1 MQVPLSWLKD
11 FVDVDLPIEELAR
24 VMTMAGMEVEA
35 IQVVGLSMPEGEKHE
50 FKISGLSW
58 PEDKFV
64 VAQINEVMPHPD
76 ADRLV
81 LCKLDDG
88 QGERV
93 VLTGA
98 PNLFDYKGI
107 GPLEKPLK
115 VAYARLGAELY
126 DGHKPGWELTKLK
139 SAKIRGVVSDSM
151 VCSEK
156 ELGISEEHEGIIILD
171 DDAPTGMPL
180 AEYMGDVV
188 YTFEV
193 LPNMVRDAC
202 IVGVAREVA
211 AVLGK
216 PLRMPELTV
225 PATGPSIE
233 GQAFLDIT
241 DPDLNPR
248 FVLGLVKG
256 VESRPSPYWVQRRL
270 RLAGTRPINSVVDA
284 TNYCM
289 LEWNEPLHA
298 FDYDVLVERAGGKAP
313 TIITRAAEQGEIL
326 VTLDDVEHK
335 LEPYTILVTDTAGPL
350 SLAGI
355 MGGLESEVTPQT
367 RNILLEGA
375 NWNFINVRKTMQA
388 DHLSSEAGYRFSRDL
403 HPALAEGGVR
413 LGLDRMVQWS
423 GGEIAQG
430 LVDAYPK
437 PFEDPVVEI
446 SEEYVQ
452 RNLGIYIPAETIVDL
467 LTRLEFECRVE
478 GTRIFAKSPNH
489 RTDIGR
495 GVIGKADVLEEVA
508 RLYGYDNIP
517 ASRISDELPPQRRNE
532 ALERE
537 ERLRDVLARLGLQE
551 IITYRFTTPEAEVR
565 LLPPDAEHPALDYVR
580 MANPIAADRTVLRRT
595 LLNQM
600 LEVVERNVRQRPRL
614 ALFEVGSIFLPIEGE
629 LLPAEPRRLALS
641 LTGQRYLPA
650 WDQKPAGMMDFFDL
664 KGVIESMLAELH
676 VENVSYTAGE
686 HPSFHPGKCAD
697 VWSGD
702 VLLGTFGELHPQ
714 VKEHY
719 DLEKAPVLAAEMD
732 VEALLKAMPLR
743 YETVPV
749 PVYPPVLE
757 DLAVVVDEAMPA
769 SAVLDVIRKSGGNL
783 LEDVFLFDIF
793 RGPQIGEG
801 KKSLAYSLVYR
812 AADKTLS
819 DKDTQKL
826 RKKIIYMLEKELDA
840 KLRS

>member
-11 FVDVDLPIEELAR
+11 YVDVDLPIEELAR
-24 VMTMAGMEVEA
+24 VMTMAGMEVEL
-35 IQVVGLSMPEGEKHE
+35 IQVVGLPMPQGEKHE

-58 PEDKFV
+58 PKDMFV
-64 VAQINEVMPHPD
+64 VAQINEVLPHPD

-88 QGERV
+88 QGERI

-98 PNLFDYKGI
+98 PNLYDYKGT
-107 GPLEKPLK
+107 GPLPRPLK

-171 DDAPTGMPL
+171 DDAPTGVPL

-202 IVGVAREVA
+202 IVGVAREIA

-225 PATGPSIE
+225 PAAGPSIE
-233 GQAFLDIT
+233 GQAFIEIQ

-256 VESRPSPYWVQRRL
+256 VQARPSPYWVQRRL

-298 FDYDVLVERAGGKAP
+298 FDYDVLVQRAGGKPP
-313 TIITRAAEQGEIL
+313 TIITRAAKPGEIL
-326 VTLDDVEHK
+326 VTLDNVEHK

-367 RNILLEGA
+367 KNVLLEGA

-388 DHLSSEAGYRFSRDL
+388 DHLSSEAGYRFARDL
-403 HPALAEGGVR
+403 HPALAEFGVR
-413 LGLDRMVQWS
+413 LGLDRMVLWS

-437 PFEDPVVEI
+437 PFEDPLVEI

-452 RNLGIYIPAETIVDL
+452 RSLGIHIPAETIADL
-467 LTRLEFECRVE
+467 LTRLEFTCRIE
-478 GTRIFAKSPNH
+478 GDVIYAKSSNH

-495 GVIGKADVLEEVA
+495 GVIGKADVLEEIA

-532 ALERE
+532 SLERE

-551 IITYRFTTPEAEVR
+551 IITYRFTTPEAEER
-565 LLPPDAEHPALDYVR
+565 LLPPDVEQPKLEYVR

-614 ALFEVGSIFLPIEGE
+614 ALFEVGAVFLPIEGE
-629 LLPAEPRRLALS
+629 LLPVEPRRLALA
-641 LTGQRYLPA
+641 LTGLRHLPA
-650 WDQKPAGMMDFFDL
+650 WDHKPAGRMDFFDL
-664 KGVIESMLAELH
+664 KGVIEAMLAELH
-676 VENVSYTAGE
+676 IENVTYTPGD
-686 HPSFHPGKCAD
+686 HPSFHPGKCAN

-702 VLLGTFGELHPQ
+702 VLLGSFGELHPL
-714 VKEHY
+714 VKEQY

-732 VEALLKAMPLR
+732 VEALLKQMPLR
-743 YETVPV
+743 FETVPV

-769 SAVLDVIRKSGGNL
+769 DAVLDVIRKSGGSL

-812 AADKTLS
+812 SADKTLS

>member
-11 FVDVDLPIEELAR
+11 YVDVDLPIEELAR
-24 VMTMAGMEVEA
+24 VMTMAGMEVEL
-35 IQVVGLSMPEGEKHE
+35 IQVVGLPMPQGEKHE

-58 PEDKFV
+58 PEDMFV
-64 VAQINEVMPHPD
+64 VAQINEVLPHPD

-88 QGERV
+88 QGERI

-98 PNLFDYKGI
+98 PNLYDYKGT
-107 GPLEKPLK
+107 GPLPRPLK

-171 DDAPTGMPL
+171 DDAPTGVPL

-202 IVGVAREVA
+202 IVGVAREIA
-211 AVLGK
+211 AALGK

-225 PATGPSIE
+225 PAAGPSIE
-233 GQAFLDIT
+233 GQAFIEIQ

-256 VESRPSPYWVQRRL
+256 VEARPSPYWVQRRL

-298 FDYDVLVERAGGKAP
+298 FDYDVLVQRAGGKPP
-313 TIITRAAEQGEIL
+313 TIITRAANPGEIL
-326 VTLDDVEHK
+326 VTLDNVQHK

-367 RNILLEGA
+367 KNVLLEGA

-403 HPALAEGGVR
+403 HPALAEFGVR
-413 LGLDRMVQWS
+413 LGLDRMALWS

-437 PFEDPVVEI
+437 PFEDPLVEI

-452 RNLGIYIPAETIVDL
+452 RSLGIHIPAETIVDL
-467 LTRLEFECRVE
+467 LTRLEFTCRIE
-478 GTRIFAKSPNH
+478 GDIIYAKSPDH

-495 GVIGKADVLEEVA
+495 GVIGRADVLEEVA

-532 ALERE
+532 SLERE

-551 IITYRFTTPEAEVR
+551 IITYRFTTPEAEER
-565 LLPPDAEHPALDYVR
+565 LLPPDVEQPKLEYVR

-595 LLNQM
+595 LLNQV

-614 ALFEVGSIFLPIEGE
+614 ALFEVGAVFLPIEGE
-629 LLPAEPRRLALS
+629 LLPVEPRRLALA
-641 LTGQRYLPA
+641 LTGLRHLPA
-650 WDQKPAGMMDFFDL
+650 WDHKPAGRMDFFDL
-664 KGVIESMLAELH
+664 KGVIEAMLAELH
-676 VENVSYTAGE
+676 IENVTYTPGD
-686 HPSFHPGKCAD
+686 HPSFHPGKCAN

-702 VLLGTFGELHPQ
+702 VLLGSFGELHPL
-714 VKEHY
+714 VKEQY

-732 VEALLKAMPLR
+732 VEALLKQMPLR
-743 YETVPV
+743 FETVPV

-769 SAVLDVIRKSGGNL
+769 DAVLDVIRKSGGSL

-812 AADKTLS
+812 SADKTLS

>member
-1 MQVPLSWLKD
+1 
-11 FVDVDLPIEELAR
+11 
-24 VMTMAGMEVEA
+24 
-35 IQVVGLSMPEGEKHE
+35 
-50 FKISGLSW
+50 
-58 PEDKFV
+58 
-64 VAQINEVMPHPD
+64 
-76 ADRLV
+76 
-81 LCKLDDG
+81 
-88 QGERV
+88 
-93 VLTGA
+93 
-98 PNLFDYKGI
+98 
-107 GPLEKPLK
+107 
-115 VAYARLGAELY
+115 
-126 DGHKPGWELTKLK
+126 
-139 SAKIRGVVSDSM
+139 
-151 VCSEK
+151 
-156 ELGISEEHEGIIILD
+156 
-171 DDAPTGMPL
+171 
-180 AEYMGDVV
+180 VV

-202 IVGVAREVA
+202 IVGVAREIA
-211 AVLGK
+211 AALGK

-225 PATGPSIE
+225 PAAGPSIE
-233 GQAFLDIT
+233 GQAFIEIQ

-256 VESRPSPYWVQRRL
+256 VEARPSPYWVQRRL

-298 FDYDVLVERAGGKAP
+298 FDYDVLVQRAGGKPP
-313 TIITRAAEQGEIL
+313 TIITRAANPGEIL
-326 VTLDDVEHK
+326 VTLDNVQHK

-367 RNILLEGA
+367 KNVLLEGA

-403 HPALAEGGVR
+403 HPALAEFGVR
-413 LGLDRMVQWS
+413 LGLDRMALWS

-437 PFEDPVVEI
+437 PFEDPLVEI

-452 RNLGIYIPAETIVDL
+452 RSLGIHIPAETIVDL
-467 LTRLEFECRVE
+467 LTRLEFTCRIE
-478 GTRIFAKSPNH
+478 GDIIYAKSPDH

-495 GVIGKADVLEEVA
+495 GVIGRADVLEEVA

-532 ALERE
+532 SLERE

-551 IITYRFTTPEAEVR
+551 IITYRFTTPEAEER
-565 LLPPDAEHPALDYVR
+565 LLPPDVEQPKLEYVR

-595 LLNQM
+595 LLNQV

-614 ALFEVGSIFLPIEGE
+614 ALFEVGAVFLPIEGE
-629 LLPAEPRRLALS
+629 LLPVEPRRLALA
-641 LTGQRYLPA
+641 LTGLRHLPA
-650 WDQKPAGMMDFFDL
+650 WDHKPAGRMDFFDL
-664 KGVIESMLAELH
+664 KGVIEAMLAELH
-676 VENVSYTAGE
+676 IENVTYTPGD
-686 HPSFHPGKCAD
+686 HPSFHPGKCAN

-702 VLLGTFGELHPQ
+702 VLLGSFGELHPL
-714 VKEHY
+714 VKEQY

-732 VEALLKAMPLR
+732 VEALLKQMPLR
-743 YETVPV
+743 FETVPV

-769 SAVLDVIRKSGGNL
+769 DAVLDVIRKSGGSL

-812 AADKTLS
+812 SADKTLS

>member
-11 FVDVDLPIEELAR
+11 YVDVDLPIEELAR
-24 VMTMAGMEVEA
+24 VMTMAGMEVEL
-35 IQVVGLSMPEGEKHE
+35 IQVVGLPMPQGEKHE

-58 PEDKFV
+58 PEDMFV
-64 VAQINEVMPHPD
+64 VAQINEVLPHPD

-88 QGERV
+88 QGERI

-98 PNLFDYKGI
+98 PNLYDYKGT
-107 GPLEKPLK
+107 GPLPRPLK

-171 DDAPTGMPL
+171 DDAPTGVPL

-202 IVGVAREVA
+202 IVGVAREIA
-211 AVLGK
+211 AALGK

-225 PATGPSIE
+225 PAAGSSIE
-233 GQAFLDIT
+233 GQAFIEIQ

-256 VESRPSPYWVQRRL
+256 VEARPSPYWVQRRL

-298 FDYDVLVERAGGKAP
+298 FDYDVLVQRAGGKPP
-313 TIITRAAEQGEIL
+313 TIITRAANPGEIL
-326 VTLDDVEHK
+326 VTLDNVQHK

-367 RNILLEGA
+367 KNVLLEGA

-403 HPALAEGGVR
+403 HPALAEFGVR
-413 LGLDRMVQWS
+413 LGLDRMALWS

-452 RNLGIYIPAETIVDL
+452 RSLGIHIPAETIVDL
-467 LTRLEFECRVE
+467 LTRLEFACRIE
-478 GTRIFAKSPNH
+478 GDIIYAKSPDH

-495 GVIGKADVLEEVA
+495 GVIGRADVLEEVA

-532 ALERE
+532 SLERE

-551 IITYRFTTPEAEVR
+551 IITYRFTTPEAEER
-565 LLPPDAEHPALDYVR
+565 LLPPDVEQPKLEYVR

-595 LLNQM
+595 LLNQV

-614 ALFEVGSIFLPIEGE
+614 ALFEVGAVFLPIEGE
-629 LLPAEPRRLALS
+629 LLPVEPRRLALA
-641 LTGQRYLPA
+641 LTGLRHLPA
-650 WDQKPAGMMDFFDL
+650 WDHKPAGRMDFFDL
-664 KGVIESMLAELH
+664 KGVIEAMLAELH
-676 VENVSYTAGE
+676 IENVTYTPGE
-686 HPSFHPGKCAD
+686 HASFHPGKCAD

-702 VLLGTFGELHPQ
+702 VLLGSFGELHPL
-714 VKEHY
+714 VKEQY

-732 VEALLKAMPLR
+732 VEALLKQMPLR
-743 YETVPV
+743 FETVPV

-769 SAVLDVIRKSGGNL
+769 DAVLDVIRKSGGSL

-812 AADKTLS
+812 SADKTLS

>member
-11 FVDVDLPIEELAR
+11 YVDVDLPIEELAR
-24 VMTMAGMEVEA
+24 VMTMAGMEVEL
-35 IQVVGLSMPEGEKHE
+35 IHVVGLPMPQGEKHE

-58 PEDKFV
+58 PEDMFV
-64 VAQINEVMPHPD
+64 VAQINEVLPHPD

-88 QGERV
+88 QGERI

-98 PNLFDYKGI
+98 PNLYDYKGT
-107 GPLEKPLK
+107 GPLPKPLK

-171 DDAPTGMPL
+171 DDAPTGVPL

-202 IVGVAREVA
+202 IVGVAREIA

-225 PATGPSIE
+225 PAAGPSIE
-233 GQAFLDIT
+233 GQAFIEIQ

-256 VESRPSPYWVQRRL
+256 VQARPSPYWVQRRL

-298 FDYDVLVERAGGKAP
+298 FDYDVLVQRAGGKPP
-313 TIITRAAEQGEIL
+313 TIITRAANPGEIL
-326 VTLDDVEHK
+326 VTLDNVQHK

-367 RNILLEGA
+367 KNVLLEGA

-388 DHLSSEAGYRFSRDL
+388 DHLSSEAGYRFARDL
-403 HPALAEGGVR
+403 HPALAEFGVR
-413 LGLDRMVQWS
+413 LGLDRMVLWS

-452 RNLGIYIPAETIVDL
+452 RSLGIHIPAETIADL
-467 LTRLEFECRVE
+467 LTRLEFTCRIE
-478 GTRIFAKSPNH
+478 GDVIYAKSSNH

-495 GVIGKADVLEEVA
+495 GVIGKADVLEEIA

-532 ALERE
+532 SLERE

-551 IITYRFTTPEAEVR
+551 IITYRFTTPEAEER
-565 LLPPDAEHPALDYVR
+565 LLPPDVEQPKLEYVR

-595 LLNQM
+595 LLNQV

-614 ALFEVGSIFLPIEGE
+614 ALFEVGAVFLPIEGE
-629 LLPAEPRRLALS
+629 LLPVEPRRLALA
-641 LTGQRYLPA
+641 LTGLRHLPA
-650 WDQKPAGMMDFFDL
+650 WDHKPAGRMDFFDL
-664 KGVIESMLAELH
+664 KGVIEAMLAELH
-676 VENVSYTAGE
+676 IENVTYTPGE
-686 HPSFHPGKCAD
+686 HASFHPGKCAD

-702 VLLGTFGELHPQ
+702 VLLGSFGELHPL
-714 VKEHY
+714 VKEQY

-732 VEALLKAMPLR
+732 VEALLKQMPLR
-743 YETVPV
+743 FETVPV

-769 SAVLDVIRKSGGNL
+769 DAVLDVIRKSGGSL

-812 AADKTLS
+812 SADKTLS

>member
-11 FVDVDLPIEELAR
+11 YVDVDLPIEELAR
-24 VMTMAGMEVEA
+24 VMTMAGMEVES
-35 IQVVGLSMPEGEKHE
+35 IQVVGLPMPEGEEHQ
-50 FKISGLSW
+50 FKISGLTW
-58 PEDKFV
+58 PADKFV
-64 VAQINEVMPHPD
+64 VAQINEVLPHPD

-81 LCKLDDG
+81 LCKLEDG
-88 QGERV
+88 QGERI

-98 PNLFDYKGI
+98 PNLYEYKGR
-107 GPLEKPLK
+107 GPLAKPLK

-126 DGHKPGWELTKLK
+126 DGHKPGWVLTKLK

-151 VCSEK
+151 VASEK

-188 YTFEV
+188 YTFEI

-202 IVGVAREVA
+202 IVGVAREIA
-211 AVLGK
+211 AALNL
-216 PLRMPELTV
+216 PLRQPELTA
-225 PATGPSIE
+225 PMTGPSIA
-233 GQAFLDIT
+233 GQAFIEIT
-241 DPDLNPR
+241 DPELNPR
-248 FVLGLVKG
+248 FVLGLVRG
-256 VESRPSPYWVQRRL
+256 VEARPSPYWVQRRL
-270 RLAGTRPINSVVDA
+270 RLAGTRPINSIVDA

-289 LEWNEPLHA
+289 LEFNQPLHS
-298 FDYDVLVERAGGKAP
+298 FDYDVLVQRAGGQPP
-313 TIITRAAEQGEIL
+313 TIITRAAQPGETL
-326 VTLDDVEHK
+326 TTLDGVEHK
-335 LEPYTILVTDTAGPL
+335 LEPFTILVTDTAGPL

-355 MGGLESEVTPQT
+355 MGGLESEVTPET
-367 RNILLEGA
+367 KNVLLEGA
-375 NWNFINVRKTMQA
+375 NWNFINVRRAMQA
-388 DHLSSEAGYRFSRDL
+388 GHLSSEAGYRFSRDL
-403 HPALAEGGVR
+403 HPALAEGGVL
-413 LGLDRMVQWS
+413 LGLKRMVQWS
-423 GGEIAQG
+423 GGEIATG

-437 PFEDPVVEI
+437 PFEDPTVEI
-446 SEEYVQ
+446 NEEYVE
-452 RNLGIYIPAETIVDL
+452 RSLGIRIPAETIAEL

-478 GTRIFAKSPNH
+478 GTTIYAKSPDH

-508 RLYGYDNIP
+508 RLFGYENIP
-517 ASRISDELPPQRRNE
+517 ATRISDKLPPQRRNDS
-532 ALERE
+532 LERE
-537 ERLRDVLARLGLQE
+537 ERLRDVLARLGMQE
-551 IITYRFTTPEAEVR
+551 IITYRFTTPEAEAR
-565 LLPPDAEHPALDYVR
+565 LVPPEVELPPVDYVR

-614 ALFEVGSIFLPIEGE
+614 ALFEVGAVFLPIEGE
-629 LLPAEPRRLALS
+629 LLPAEPRRLSLA

-650 WDQKPAGMMDFFDL
+650 WDQKPAGVMDFFDL
-664 KGVIESMLAELH
+664 KGLIESMLAELH
-676 VENVSYTAGE
+676 IENVSYTPGD

-702 VLLGTFGELHPQ
+702 VLLGTFGELHPL
-714 VKEHY
+714 VKENF
-719 DLEKAPVLAAEMD
+719 DLEKAPVLTAEMD
-732 VEALLKAMPLR
+732 VEALLKQMPMSF
-743 YETVPV
+743 ETAPV

-757 DLAVVVDEAMPA
+757 DLAVVVDEAVPA
-769 SAVLDVIRKSGGNL
+769 VAVVDVIRKAGGNL

-812 AADKTLS
+812 AADKTLT

-826 RKKIIYMLEKELDA
+826 RKRVIYMLEKELDA

>member
-11 FVDVDLPIEELAR
+11 YVDVDLPIEELAR

-35 IQVVGLSMPEGEKHE
+35 IQVVGLPMPEGEKHE

-64 VAQINEVMPHPD
+64 VAQINEVLPHPD
-76 ADRLV
+76 ADRLI

-88 QGERV
+88 QGERT

-98 PNLFDYKGI
+98 PNLYEYKGT
-107 GPLEKPLK
+107 GPLDKPLK
-115 VAYARLGAELY
+115 VAYARIGSVLY

-139 SAKIRGVVSDSM
+139 KARIRGVVSDSM

-156 ELGISEEHEGIIILD
+156 ELGISEEHEGVIILD

-202 IVGVAREVA
+202 IVGVAREIA
-211 AVLGK
+211 AVLDK
-216 PLRMPELTV
+216 PLRQPQLTV
-225 PATGPSIE
+225 PVTGPSVE
-233 GQAFLDIT
+233 GQAFIEIT
-241 DPDLNPR
+241 DPNLNPR
-248 FVLGLVKG
+248 FVLGLVKN
-256 VESRPSPYWVQRRL
+256 VEARPSPYWVQRRL
-270 RLAGTRPINSVVDA
+270 RLAGTRPINSIIDA

-289 LEWNEPLHA
+289 LEVNEPLHS
-298 FDYDVLVERAGGKAP
+298 FDYDVLVKRAGGKAP
-313 TIITRAAEQGEIL
+313 TIITRSANPGESL

-335 LEPYTILVTDTAGPL
+335 LEPYTILVTDTAGAL

-355 MGGLESEVTPQT
+355 MGGLESEVTPET
-367 RNILLEGA
+367 KNVLLEGA
-375 NWNFINVRKTMQA
+375 NWNFINVRKTMKA

-403 HPALAEGGVR
+403 HPELAPKGVR
-413 LGLDRMVQWS
+413 LGLDRIALWS
-423 GGEIAQG
+423 GGEIAEG
-430 LVDAYPK
+430 LVDVYPK
-437 PFEDPVVEI
+437 PYEDPVVEI
-446 SEEYVQ
+446 TGEYVE
-452 RNLGIYIPAETIVDL
+452 RSLGIHIPIEMIVEL

-478 GTRIFAKSPNH
+478 GQTIFVKSPDH

-508 RLYGYDNIP
+508 RLYGFDNIP
-517 ASRISDELPPQRRNE
+517 ASRIADELPPQRRNE
-532 ALERE
+532 SLERE

-551 IITYRFTTPEAEVR
+551 IITYRFTTPEAEER
-565 LLPPDAEHPALDYVR
+565 LVPPDVKLPPVDYVR
-580 MANPIAADRTVLRRT
+580 LANPIAADRTVLRRT

-600 LEVVERNVRQRPRL
+600 LEVVERNVRQRPHL
-614 ALFEVGSIFLPIEGE
+614 ALFEVGAVFLPIEGE
-629 LLPAEPRRLALS
+629 LLPAEPRRLALAM
-641 LTGQRYLPA
+641 TGQRFLPA
-650 WDQKPAGMMDFFDL
+650 WDQNLKGEMDFFDL
-664 KGVIESMLAELH
+664 KGVVESMLVELH
-676 VENVSYTAGE
+676 IENVTYTPGE
-686 HPSFHPGKCAD
+686 HTSFHPGKCAD

-702 VLLGTFGELHPQ
+702 VLLGTFGELHPL
-714 VKEHY
+714 VKERF
-719 DLEKAPVLAAEMD
+719 DLEKAPVLAAELD
-732 VEALLKAMPLR
+732 VEALLRQMPTR
-743 YETVPV
+743 FETVPV

-757 DLAVVVDEAMPA
+757 DLAVVVDEATPA
-769 SAVLDVIRKSGGNL
+769 AAVLDVIRKAGGKL

-793 RGPQIGEG
+793 RGPQIGAG
-801 KKSLAYSLVYR
+801 KKSLAYSLIYR
-812 AADKTLS
+812 SPDKTLS

-826 RKKIIYMLEKELDA
+826 RKKVIYMLEKELDA

>member
-11 FVDVDLPIEELAR
+11 YVDVDLPIEELAR

-35 IQVVGLSMPEGEKHE
+35 IQVVGLPMPEGDKHE

-58 PEDKFV
+58 PADKFV
-64 VAQINEVMPHPD
+64 VAQINEVLPHPD
-76 ADRLV
+76 ADKLV

-88 QGERV
+88 NGERI

-98 PNLFDYKGI
+98 PNLYEYKGT
-107 GPLEKPLK
+107 GPLAKPIK
-115 VAYARLGAELY
+115 VAYARLGSVLY

-151 VCSEK
+151 VASEK
-156 ELGISEEHEGIIILD
+156 ELGISEEHDGIIILD

-202 IVGVAREVA
+202 IVGVAREIA
-211 AVLGK
+211 AVLGL
-216 PLRMPELTV
+216 PLRKPELTV
-225 PATGPSIE
+225 APTGPSVE
-233 GQAFLDIT
+233 GQAFIEIT

-248 FVLGLVKG
+248 FVLGLIKG
-256 VESRPSPYWVQRRL
+256 VEAVPSPYWVQRRL
-270 RLAGTRPINSVVDA
+270 RLAGTRPINSIVDA

-289 LEWNEPLHA
+289 LEWNEPLHS

-313 TIITRAAEQGEIL
+313 TIITRAANPGEML
-326 VTLDDVEHK
+326 TTLDDVEHK
-335 LEPYTILVTDTAGPL
+335 LNPFTILVTDTAGAL

-355 MGGLESEVTPQT
+355 MGGLESEVTPDT
-367 RNILLEGA
+367 KNVLLEGA

-403 HPALAEGGVR
+403 HPELAPGGVR
-413 LGLDRMVQWS
+413 LGLDRIAQWS
-423 GGEIAQG
+423 GGEIAKG
-430 LVDAYPK
+430 LVDVYPK
-437 PFEDPVVEI
+437 VYQDPVVEI
-446 SEEYVQ
+446 TEEYVE
-452 RNLGIYIPAETIVDL
+452 RSLGIHIPTGTIIEL
-467 LTRLEFECRVE
+467 LSRLEFECSVKGE
-478 GTRIFAKSPNH
+478 TISVKSPDH
-489 RTDIGR
+489 RTDIGS
-495 GVIGKADVLEEVA
+495 GVIGRADVLEEIA

-517 ASRISDELPPQRRNE
+517 ATRIGDDLPPQRRND

-537 ERLRDVLARLGLQE
+537 ERLRDVLAQLGMQE
-551 IITYRFTTPEAEVR
+551 IITYRFTTPEAESK
-565 LLPPDAEHPALDYVR
+565 LLPPDVEQPAVEYVR

-595 LLNQM
+595 LLHQM
-600 LEVVERNVRQRPRL
+600 MEVVERNVRQRTRL
-614 ALFEVGSIFLPIEGE
+614 AMFAVGKVFLPVEGE
-629 LLPAEPRRLALS
+629 QLPVEPRRLS
-641 LTGQRYLPA
+641 LAMTGQRFLPA
-650 WDQKPAGMMDFFDL
+650 WDQKPSGEMDFFDL
-664 KGVIESMLAELH
+664 KGIIESMLSALH
-676 VENVSYTAGE
+676 IENVTYTAGE
-686 HPSFHPGKCAD
+686 HATFHPGKCAN

-702 VLLGTFGELHPQ
+702 VLLGTFGEIHPL
-714 VKEHY
+714 VKEQY
-719 DLEKAPVLAAEMD
+719 EMEKAPVLAAELD

-757 DLAVVVDEAMPA
+757 DLAVVVDEATPA

-801 KKSLAYSLVYR
+801 KKSLAYSLIYR
-812 AADKTLS
+812 SADKTLS
-819 DKDTQKL
+819 DKDTQKM
-826 RKKIIYMLEKELDA
+826 RKKIIYMLEKELGA

>member
-11 FVDVDLPIEELAR
+11 YVDVDLPIEELAR
-24 VMTMAGMEVEA
+24 VMTMAGMEVEL
-35 IQVVGLSMPEGEKHE
+35 IHVVGLPMPQGEKHE

-58 PEDKFV
+58 PEDMFV
-64 VAQINEVMPHPD
+64 VAQINEVLPHPD

-88 QGERV
+88 QGERI

-98 PNLFDYKGI
+98 PNLYDYKGT
-107 GPLEKPLK
+107 GPLPKPLK

-171 DDAPTGMPL
+171 DDAPTGVPL

-202 IVGVAREVA
+202 IVGVAREIA

-225 PATGPSIE
+225 PAAGPSIE
-233 GQAFLDIT
+233 GQAFIEIQ

-256 VESRPSPYWVQRRL
+256 VQARPSPYWVQRRL

-298 FDYDVLVERAGGKAP
+298 FDYDVLVQRAGGKPP
-313 TIITRAAEQGEIL
+313 TIITRAAKPGEIL
-326 VTLDDVEHK
+326 VTLDNVEHK

-367 RNILLEGA
+367 KNVLLEGA

-388 DHLSSEAGYRFSRDL
+388 DHLSSEAGYRFARDL
-403 HPALAEGGVR
+403 HPALAEFGVR
-413 LGLDRMVQWS
+413 LGLDRMVLWS

-452 RNLGIYIPAETIVDL
+452 RSLGIHIPAETIADL
-467 LTRLEFECRVE
+467 LTRLEFTCRIE
-478 GTRIFAKSPNH
+478 GDVIYAKSSNH

-495 GVIGKADVLEEVA
+495 GVIGKADVLEEIA

-532 ALERE
+532 SLERE

-551 IITYRFTTPEAEVR
+551 IITYRFTTPEAEER
-565 LLPPDAEHPALDYVR
+565 LLPPDVEQPKLEYVR

-595 LLNQM
+595 LLNQV

-614 ALFEVGSIFLPIEGE
+614 ALFEVGAVFLPIEGE
-629 LLPAEPRRLALS
+629 LLPVEPRRLALA
-641 LTGQRYLPA
+641 LTGLRHLPA
-650 WDQKPAGMMDFFDL
+650 WDHKPAGRMDFFDL
-664 KGVIESMLAELH
+664 KGVIEAMLAELH
-676 VENVSYTAGE
+676 IENVTYTPGD
-686 HPSFHPGKCAD
+686 HPSFHPGKCAN

-702 VLLGTFGELHPQ
+702 VLLGSFGELHPL
-714 VKEHY
+714 VKEQY

-732 VEALLKAMPLR
+732 VEALLKQMPLR
-743 YETVPV
+743 FETVPV

-769 SAVLDVIRKSGGNL
+769 DAVLDVIRKSGGSL

-812 AADKTLS
+812 SADKTLS

>member
-11 FVDVDLPIEELAR
+11 YVDVDLPIEELAR
-24 VMTMAGMEVEA
+24 VMTMAGMEVEL
-35 IQVVGLSMPEGEKHE
+35 IQVVGLPMPQGEKHE

-58 PEDKFV
+58 PEDMFV
-64 VAQINEVMPHPD
+64 VAQINEVLPHPD

-88 QGERV
+88 QGERI

-98 PNLFDYKGI
+98 PNLYDYKGT
-107 GPLEKPLK
+107 GPLPKPLK

-171 DDAPTGMPL
+171 DDAPTGVPL

-202 IVGVAREVA
+202 IVGVAREIA
-211 AVLGK
+211 AALGK

-225 PATGPSIE
+225 PAAGSSIE
-233 GQAFLDIT
+233 GQAFIEIQ

-256 VESRPSPYWVQRRL
+256 VEARPSPYWVQRRL

-298 FDYDVLVERAGGKAP
+298 FDYDVLVQRAGGKPP
-313 TIITRAAEQGEIL
+313 TIITRAANPGEIL
-326 VTLDDVEHK
+326 VTLDNVQHK

-367 RNILLEGA
+367 KNVLLEGA

-403 HPALAEGGVR
+403 HPALAEFGVR
-413 LGLDRMVQWS
+413 LGLDRMALWS

-452 RNLGIYIPAETIVDL
+452 RSLGIHIPAETIVDL
-467 LTRLEFECRVE
+467 LTRLEFACRIE
-478 GTRIFAKSPNH
+478 GDIIYAKSPDH

-495 GVIGKADVLEEVA
+495 GVIGRADVLEEVA

-532 ALERE
+532 SLERE

-551 IITYRFTTPEAEVR
+551 IITYRFTTPEAEER
-565 LLPPDAEHPALDYVR
+565 LLPPDVEQPKLEYVR

-614 ALFEVGSIFLPIEGE
+614 ALFEVGAVFLPIEGE
-629 LLPAEPRRLALS
+629 LLPVEPRRLALA
-641 LTGQRYLPA
+641 LTGLRHLPA
-650 WDQKPAGMMDFFDL
+650 WDHKPAGRMDFFDL
-664 KGVIESMLAELH
+664 KGVIEAMLAELH
-676 VENVSYTAGE
+676 IENVTYTPGE
-686 HPSFHPGKCAD
+686 HASFHPGKCAD

-702 VLLGTFGELHPQ
+702 VLLGSFGELHPL
-714 VKEHY
+714 VKEQY

-732 VEALLKAMPLR
+732 VEALLKQMPLR
-743 YETVPV
+743 FETVPV

-769 SAVLDVIRKSGGNL
+769 DAVLDVIRKSGGSL

-812 AADKTLS
+812 SADKTLS